1 MRTRRSTELWLLI
14 AATPVLLL
22 LFAMLLVN
30 DGADLSFNS
39 FSVPIGL
46 IASFVVA
53 HIALRKFAPNA
64 DPAILPIAFLLSGI
78 GITFVLRL
86 APDSAGRQVIWL
98 FLGIALMIATIVFVP
113 SIEKLGNYKYT
124 CLLFAVILLLLPV
137 LPGIGAEHNGSRI
150 WISVAGFSFQPGEI
164 AKILIVL
171 FLAAYMADNRELL
184 STMRKSRL
192 GFSYPNVRSL
202 IPLLGIWVVALLIVI
217 FEKDLGSALLLFGIF
232 LVLIYVSTGK
242 LSYVIIG
249 LVLVAIGATFLYSVF
264 DHVQTRVAIWL
275 DPFADAQGDGYQLV
289 QSLYSLADGGMFG
302 VGIGRGLCDTIPVVE
317 SDFIFSAIG
326 EEMGLLGASA
336 IIILYLLFAVRGFLT
351 AARAKTDMA
360 AFTAAGLTTSICL
373 QAFII
378 IGGVTG
384 FIPLTGLTLP
394 FMSQGGSSLLS
405 SFIIVGLLLLA
416 GDEGT
421 GIETEMGTTARMS
434 KVNATGV
441 LGRTAL
447 GKRLTVLI
455 AFFAVLF
462 ALLIGNLTYVM
473 VFQAEEIQDMSGNN
487 HTLTKESQKERGA
500 ILTSDNVVLAE
511 SEEQDDGTYERIYP
525 EGDLASQVV
534 GYFSQTY
541 GSSGVE
547 SSMSSTLTGD
557 EDFETVGDAI
567 RSYAGLQ
574 TSGNDVVLTIDS
586 DIQEAAQDALEG
598 ETGACVVLDTE
609 TGAVLAEASSPTYD
623 NSDVEDILSGEDTS
637 ADLVNRATGALYAPG
652 STFKTVTLGA
662 ALNTDTV
669 DADTTYSS
677 PGSMDI
683 GNAPVTNYGESSH
696 GTISVET
703 ATEVSSNTVFAQ
715 IAVDVGAEDLVAYS
729 ERLGV
734 NSDDLA
740 QDFSLTTSLMPDP
753 DEMTVWETAWA
764 GAGQPVGEHDSPA
777 GPQMTVM
784 QMAVAM
790 AAISNDGV
798 VMRPYVVSEV
808 LSSSGATI
816 SRTSAKRYGRFISK
830 STAEEEQEI
839 LEGVVESGT
848 GTAAQISGATVRG
861 KTGTAE
867 TSKKL
872 SDAWFVGTA
881 EKDGASVTIA
891 IVIEEGDSG
900 GGVAA
905 PAAKEVLE
913 VALDEVEEQG

>member
-1 MRTRRSTELWLLI
+1 M
-14 AATPVLLL
+14 LLL
-22 LFAMLLVN
+22 LFALLLVN
-30 DGADLSFNS
+30 DGAELSLSS
-39 FSVPIGL
+39 FAVPLGL
-46 IASFVVA
+46 VGSFVLA

-64 DPAILPIAFLLSGI
+64 DAAILPIAFLLSGI

-86 APDSAGRQVIWL
+86 APESATKQVVWL
-98 FLGIALMIATIVFVP
+98 FLGVALMIATIVFVP

-124 CLLFAVILLLLPV
+124 CLLFALILLLLPM
-137 LPGIGAEHNGSRI
+137 LPGIGAEHYGSKI

-202 IPLLGIWVVALLIVI
+202 IPLVAIWVVCLLVVI

-232 LVLIYVSTGK
+232 LVLVYVSTGRA
-242 LSYVIIG
+242 SYVLLG
-249 LVLVAIGATFLYSVF
+249 LVLVAIGAVFLYSLF
-264 DHVQTRVAIWL
+264 SHVQLRVAIWL

-289 QSLYSLADGGMFG
+289 QSLYSLADGGLFG
-302 VGIGRGLCDTIPVVE
+302 VGIGRGLCDSIPVVE

-336 IIILYLLFAVRGFLT
+336 VIFLFMLFAVRGFLT

-378 IGGVTG
+378 IGGVTD

-421 GIETEMGTTARMS
+421 GLETEMGTTARMV
-434 KVNATGV
+434 KVGTGV
-441 LGRTAL
+441 LGRSAL

-455 AFFAVLF
+455 AFFALLF
-462 ALLIGNLTYVM
+462 ALLIGNLTYIM
-473 VFQAEEIQDMSGNN
+473 VIQAEDIQNMSSNN
-487 HTLTKESQKERGA
+487 HTLAKEASRERGA

-511 SEEQDDGTYERIYP
+511 SEEQEDGSYERVYP
-525 EGDLASQVV
+525 QGSLAAQVV
-534 GYFSQTY
+534 GYYSQQY
-541 GSSGVE
+541 GASGIE
-547 SSMSSTLTGD
+547 SSMSSTLVGE
-557 EDFETVGDAI
+557 EDFETIGDAI
-567 RSYAGLQ
+567 RAAAGLQ

-586 DIQEAAQDALEG
+586 EIQAAAESVLEDVD
-598 ETGACVVLDTE
+598 GACVVLDTD

-623 NSDVEDILSGEDTS
+623 NNEVEAILSGEDTS

-652 STFKTVTLGA
+652 STFKIVTLAA
-662 ALNTDTV
+662 ALDTGTV
-669 DADTTYSS
+669 EADTTYSS
-677 PGSMDI
+677 PGTMDI
-683 GNAPVTNYGESSH
+683 GNAAVTNYNKSSH
-696 GTISVET
+696 GTITVERAT
-703 ATEVSSNTVFAQ
+703 AVSSNTVFAQ
-715 IAVDVGAEDLVAYS
+715 IAVDLGAEELVSYS
-729 ERLGV
+729 EAFGF
-734 NSDDLA
+734 NDDDLA
-740 QDFSLTTSLMPDP
+740 QDFSLKSSLMPDA
-753 DEMTVWETAWA
+753 DEMTTWETAWA

-777 GPQMTVM
+777 GPQVTVM

-798 VMRPYVVSEV
+798 AMRPYVVEKV
-808 LSSSGATI
+808 LSSSGTTLAK
-816 SRTSAKRYGRFISK
+816 TSKKKYGRVMSK
-830 STAEEEQEI
+830 DAAQTEQDI
-839 LEGVVESGT
+839 LETVVESGT
-848 GTAAQISGATVRG
+848 GTAAQISGATVIG

-867 TSKKL
+867 TSNEL

-881 EKDGASVTIA
+881 TVDGESVTIA
-891 IVIEEGDSG
+891 IVIEEGNSG

-913 VALDEVEEQG
+913 VALERVAGTE